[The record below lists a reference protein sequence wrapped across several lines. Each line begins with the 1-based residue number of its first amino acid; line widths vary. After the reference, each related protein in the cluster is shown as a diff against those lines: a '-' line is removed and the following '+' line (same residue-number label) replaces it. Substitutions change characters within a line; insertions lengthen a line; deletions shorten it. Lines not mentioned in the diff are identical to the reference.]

1 MRAEMKLR
9 LAILGCVLGL
19 WAAPAFA
26 QGCAMCYTSALGAT
40 PKSQKALSKG
50 VAVLLVPPVSMMTIL
65 IGAGFIYA
73 RKRDQRVEKEETQV
87 V

>member
-1 MRAEMKLR
+1 MKVR
-9 LAILGCVLGL
+9 IAILGLALAL
-19 WAAPAFA
+19 WAVPAFG

-50 VAVLLVPPVSMMTIL
+50 VIVLLVPPVGMMSIL

-73 RKRDQRVEKEETQV
+73 RKRDQRVEEEETQKV
-87 V
+87 